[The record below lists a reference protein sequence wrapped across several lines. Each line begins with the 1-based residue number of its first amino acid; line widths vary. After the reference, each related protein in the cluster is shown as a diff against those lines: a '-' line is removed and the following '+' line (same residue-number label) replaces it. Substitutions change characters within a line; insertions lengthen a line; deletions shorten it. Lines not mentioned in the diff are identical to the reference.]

1 MQLLILLFLVRDK
14 TKFMITIQ
22 KYSDENRTNEN
33 QKQEIV
39 QFLFKHLEQYGD
51 PEKDISDAVNYAL
64 GFENKPGGHVITAR
78 DEKTN
83 HLVGAVVVNKTGM
96 SGYIPENILVYIA
109 TDKEVR
115 GKGIGK
121 NLMQE
126 AIDSSQGDIALHC
139 EPENPALHLYKKLGF
154 SSKYLEMRLKK

>member
-14 TKFMITIQ
+14 TKFMIAIQ

-51 PEKDISDAVNYAL
+51 PEKDISDAINYAL

>member
-1 MQLLILLFLVRDK
+1 
-14 TKFMITIQ
+14 MITIQ
-22 KYSDENRTNEN
+22 KYSDENKANEN

-51 PEKDISDAVNYAL
+51 PEKDISDAINYAL

-109 TDKEVR
+109 TDIEVR

>member
-1 MQLLILLFLVRDK
+1 
-14 TKFMITIQ
+14 MITIQ
-22 KYSDENRTNEN
+22 KYSDKNRTNAN

-39 QFLFKHLEQYGD
+39 QFLFTHLEQYGD
-51 PEKDISDAVNYAL
+51 PEKDISDAIDYAL

-78 DEKTN
+78 NEETQ

-96 SGYIPENILVYIA
+96 IGYIPENILVYIA

-121 NLMQE
+121 SLMQE

-139 EPENPALHLYKKLGF
+139 EPENPAFHLYKKLGF
-154 SSKYLEMRLKK
+154 TSKYLEMRLKK

>member
-1 MQLLILLFLVRDK
+1 MQLLILRFLVRDK

-51 PEKDISDAVNYAL
+51 PEKDISDAINYAL

-83 HLVGAVVVNKTGM
+83 HLVGTVVVNKTGM

>member
-1 MQLLILLFLVRDK
+1 
-14 TKFMITIQ
+14 MITIQ
-22 KYSDENRTNEN
+22 KYSDENRANEN

-51 PEKDISDAVNYAL
+51 PEKDISDAINYAL

>member
-1 MQLLILLFLVRDK
+1 MLLLILRFLVRDK

-51 PEKDISDAVNYAL
+51 PEKDISDAINYAL

>member
-1 MQLLILLFLVRDK
+1 
-14 TKFMITIQ
+14 MITIQ
-22 KYSDENRTNEN
+22 KYSDENRANEN

-51 PEKDISDAVNYAL
+51 PEKDISDAINYAL

-109 TDKEVR
+109 TDIEVR

>member
-1 MQLLILLFLVRDK
+1 MQLLILPFPVRDK

-22 KYSDENRTNEN
+22 KYSDENKANEN

-51 PEKDISDAVNYAL
+51 PETDISDAINYAL
-64 GFENKPGGHVITAR
+64 GFGNKPGGLVITAR
-78 DEKTN
+78 DEKN
-83 HLVGAVVVNKTGM
+83 DLVGAVVVNKTGM
-96 SGYIPENILVYIA
+96 GGYIPENILVYIA
-109 TDKEVR
+109 TDKNVR

-154 SSKYLEMRLKK
+154 TSKYLEMRLKK

>member
-1 MQLLILLFLVRDK
+1 
-14 TKFMITIQ
+14 MITIQ

-51 PEKDISDAVNYAL
+51 PEKDISDAINYAL

>member
-22 KYSDENRTNEN
+22 KYSDENRANEN

-51 PEKDISDAVNYAL
+51 PEKDISDAINYAL

-121 NLMQE
+121 KLMQE